1 MKTFTLLILFGLLAA
16 CTSLGAT
23 PGPEHVVVKRS
34 VAASM
39 LRRHRRAGATPA
51 ADLTP
56 LQLESLREVCE
67 VNVACDEMADT
78 NGIVAA
84 YTAYYGPIPF

>member
-1 MKTFTLLILFGLLAA
+1 
-16 CTSLGAT
+16 

-56 LQLESLREVCE
+56 LHHAYSYPALDILIQTRFYKVCE